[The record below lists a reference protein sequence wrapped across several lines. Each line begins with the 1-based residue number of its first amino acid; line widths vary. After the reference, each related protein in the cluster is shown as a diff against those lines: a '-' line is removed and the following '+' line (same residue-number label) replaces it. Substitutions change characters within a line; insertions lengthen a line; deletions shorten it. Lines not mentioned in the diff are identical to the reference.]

1 AVPDCRLRIYSS
13 MGVYQVPDADDDY
26 RVLYDLARAL
36 PGVEYV
42 GSLPQTALADALA
55 EADIL
60 AYPNTF
66 AETSCISVMEAMAAG
81 CLVAPRGWGAPRE
94 TTGGF
99 GILRDEVGDRVS
111 MARAFAQ
118 ALVGLIGEA
127 RDKPQQFEDGLHR
140 QQAHAR
146 TAYNWAT
153 RAREWEQALERLCRR
168 LT

>member
-1 AVPDCRLRIYSS
+1 ERRRPFFFRTGDPPVLAYTSTPFRGLAVLLTAFPAIRTAVPDCRLRIYSS

-26 RVLYDLARAL
+26 RVLYDLAPAL

-81 CLVAPRGWGAPRE
+81 CLVATTRLGALPE
-94 TTGGF
+94 TTAGF
-99 GILRDEVGDRVS
+99 GILMDEVGDRVS

-118 ALVGLIGEA
+118 ALVGL
-127 RDKPQQFEDGLHR
+127 
-140 QQAHAR
+140 
-146 TAYNWAT
+146 
-153 RAREWEQALERLCRR
+153 
-168 LT
+168 